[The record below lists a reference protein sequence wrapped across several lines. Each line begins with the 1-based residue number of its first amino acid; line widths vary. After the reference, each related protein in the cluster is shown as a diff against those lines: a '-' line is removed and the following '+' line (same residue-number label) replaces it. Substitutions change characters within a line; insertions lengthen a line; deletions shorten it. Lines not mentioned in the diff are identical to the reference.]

1 MLLINT
7 KMENEIRV
15 FPVDIS
21 SDISFDISSVDIS
34 SDTKQREKFYT

>member
-15 FPVDIS
+15 FPADIS
-21 SDISFDISSVDIS
+21 SDISFDIS